1 MMKMF
6 TLSALAL
13 VTAAGCASSIP
24 PVQVTRFH
32 ANPVLAAGTAAIE
45 PVSGGD
51 AQSLEFRAYAAAI
64 ARELTSL
71 GVAEG
76 QGSATPYVVTLDV
89 ARDTREELS
98 RGSPVTIGVGGG
110 SFGRRSGVSLGTSFG
125 LGRNRAREVIIT
137 RMAVQIR
144 KRGDKAVIWEG
155 RAETEASSRAPAAQP
170 GLAADKLAAALFKGF
185 PGESGRTVRVP

>member
-1 MMKMF
+1 MLKKL
-6 TLSALAL
+6 TLTVL
-13 VTAAGCASSIP
+13 VAASLAGCAASIP

-32 ANPVLAAGTAAIE
+32 ANPQLAAGTAVIE
-45 PVSGGD
+45 PGGSGD
-51 AQSLEFRAYAAAI
+51 AKSLEFRAYAAAV

-71 GVAEG
+71 GVSEA
-76 QGSATPYVVTLDV
+76 QGVATPYVVTLDV
-89 ARDTREELS
+89 ARDTREELAG
-98 RGSPVTIGVGGG
+98 GSPVTIGVGGG

-125 LGRNRAREVIIT
+125 LGKNRTREVIIT

-144 KRGDKAVIWEG
+144 KRADKSVIWEG
-155 RAETEASSRAPAAQP
+155 RAETEASSRAPASQP